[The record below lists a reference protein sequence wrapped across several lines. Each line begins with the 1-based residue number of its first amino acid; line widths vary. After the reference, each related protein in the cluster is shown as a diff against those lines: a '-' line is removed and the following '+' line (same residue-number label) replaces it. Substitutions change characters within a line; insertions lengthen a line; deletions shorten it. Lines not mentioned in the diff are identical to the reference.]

1 MIVKKCKIL
10 DCISL
15 ANNIKQEIKNNI
27 STLPKNSRVPCLATI
42 LVGDNE
48 VSKLYNKL
56 KLNACN
62 EVGILTKNINFP
74 NEVKQDDLIRTIE
87 KLNNDPSVDG
97 IFMQLPLPDH
107 LVEEEVLSAINIY
120 KDVDCLTPKNI
131 ALLGLDERNPIFEP
145 ATPKGIIE
153 IFDRNNVEIEGKNVV
168 IIVKSNIFGI
178 NMANLLLKKK
188 AIVTICN
195 LNTKNIPYFSS
206 KADIV
211 IVAVGKKYLVKK
223 NWIKQNAVVIDVGIN
238 KEGKK
243 VYGDVDPSVMEVAGK
258 ITPVPYGVGPI
269 TNVMLLVNTM
279 KSFRSSK

>member
-1 MIVKKCKIL
+1 
-10 DCISL
+10 
-15 ANNIKQEIKNNI
+15 
-27 STLPKNSRVPCLATI
+27 
-42 LVGDNE
+42 
-48 VSKLYNKL
+48 
-56 KLNACN
+56 
-62 EVGILTKNINFP
+62 
-74 NEVKQDDLIRTIE
+74 
-87 KLNNDPSVDG
+87 
-97 IFMQLPLPDH
+97 
-107 LVEEEVLSAINIY
+107 
-120 KDVDCLTPKNI
+120 
-131 ALLGLDERNPIFEP
+131 
-145 ATPKGIIE
+145 
-153 IFDRNNVEIEGKNVV
+153 
-168 IIVKSNIFGI
+168 
-178 NMANLLLKKK
+178 MANLLLKKK